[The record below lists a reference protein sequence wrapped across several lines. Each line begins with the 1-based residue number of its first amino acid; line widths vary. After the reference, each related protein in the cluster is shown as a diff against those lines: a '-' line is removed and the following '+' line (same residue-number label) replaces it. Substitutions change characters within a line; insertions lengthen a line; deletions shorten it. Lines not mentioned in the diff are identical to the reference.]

1 MFKLSIRLLLSR
13 KNWLFLLVVTIA
25 VSVATILSIYSGTE
39 AIKTKLVENAYKQY
53 GSHSGVLF
61 GVHETKK
68 SVAKKVDGVG
78 QFQLLNT
85 VKANNGKTITV
96 GWMDQDAIMYGKIKL
111 LNGTFPTKKNEVA
124 IEQSYLKALDMD
136 WKIGEKKVLQINH
149 RSEKVTLS
157 GIIQDYSANWTV
169 PINMKR
175 GINDFPNIFVS
186 KEYVNRETNNYN
198 FLFAFNGSKKRAI
211 SSTTNLL
218 DNYNA
223 NNGIINSRLFDLG
236 LKDYDTISNLSF
248 IYIVIMLITTLLAIS
263 VLFFYFNLDQQK
275 KLGLFK
281 NFGASPN
288 TINLICFYQC
298 LIIFS
303 LGILVAV
310 PISIPAHYYIIKTTY
325 AEGQLSF
332 TNILLLVILVIMYL
346 LIVFITIVIYSL
358 MSIKRVQTH
367 SIHDVIEQR
376 NQTEVIQVTWI
387 KKVNTFK
394 YKQLL
399 RQLFTNPIKSL
410 FIMLSLSSSILVVS
424 FSILLQKETA
434 GIWDTKDFHYL
445 VSQETYGYENIDNF
459 KVLNSKPVYFFKK
472 DVDTIEH
479 MEGIER
485 VEKIPFMA
493 DVHAL
498 INDDLANSEQLNT
511 YDHQVILPDV
521 KYILLDKEA
530 FEKIYGKGMYES
542 FARKAIL
549 HIPDSANL
557 SLEKWQGETIRL
569 IRKYK
574 EASTLK
580 TKQWDY
586 EVWNVIK
593 EPFADYDTITI
604 VLDEEKAIADQL
616 FPGYEELSI
625 YEDDDITAAQKKEI
639 RNFIH
644 HMVSTTPGS
653 LYQDNN
659 FMVEDT
665 KISNLIGIIGQVAF
679 LASVILA
686 VISIVVIVFSKYHAQ
701 RKIWGTYLSIGMNK
715 KQVLRFLR
723 LEMYS
728 YLTIA
733 SVISLG
739 VFLIILLMID
749 HIYPTYIYIL
759 YFILSVAII
768 GVFILIGG
776 LTIKNKVNQHSA
788 YSLLRSDY

>member
-1 MFKLSIRLLLSR
+1 MGNMFKLSIRLLLSR

-53 GSHSGVLF
+53 GSHSGVLY

-68 SVAKKVDGVG
+68 SLAKKVDGVG

-85 VKANNGKTITV
+85 LKANNGKIITV
-96 GWMDQDAIMYGKIKL
+96 GWMDQNAIMYGNIKL

-124 IEQSYLKALDMD
+124 IEQSYLKALDTD
-136 WKIGEKKVLQINH
+136 WKIGEAKVLPINH

-157 GIIQDYSANWTV
+157 GIVQDYSANWSV
-169 PINMKR
+169 PTDMKR
-175 GINDFPNIFVS
+175 GINDFPNLFVS
-186 KEYVNRETNNYN
+186 KEYVNGKTDKHN
-198 FLFAFNGSKKRAI
+198 FLFKFNGSKNKMVTA
-211 SSTTNLL
+211 TTNLL
-218 DNYNA
+218 DNY
-223 NNGIINSRLFDLG
+223 NGIINSRLFDVG
-236 LKDYDTISNLSF
+236 LKDYDTISNLSY

-263 VLFFYFNLDQQK
+263 VLFFYFNLDQRK

-281 NFGASPN
+281 NFGASPS
-288 TINLICFYQC
+288 TVNLIYFYQC

-310 PISIPAHYYIIKTTY
+310 PMSIPAHYYIIKTTY

-332 TNILLLVILVIMYL
+332 AHILLLVILVIMYL
-346 LIVFITIVIYSL
+346 LIVLITMLIYFL
-358 MSIKRVQTH
+358 ASIKKTQNY
-367 SIHDVIEQR
+367 SIHDLIEQR

-387 KKVNTFK
+387 KKAKTFK

-399 RQLFTNPIKSL
+399 RQLFTNPVKSL
-410 FIMLSLSSSILVVS
+410 LIMLSLSCSILVVS
-424 FSILLQKETA
+424 FSILLQKETT
-434 GIWDTKDFHYL
+434 GIWDGKDFHYL
-445 VSQETYGYENIDNF
+445 VSQEMYGYKNMDNF
-459 KVLNSKPVYFFKK
+459 KVLNSKPIYFDRK
-472 DVDTIEH
+472 DVSTLEH

-485 VEKIPFMA
+485 VEKIPFMI

-498 INDDLANSEQLNT
+498 INDDLVTSKQLNT

-521 KYILLDKEA
+521 NYVLLDKEA
-530 FEKIYGKGMYES
+530 FEKIYDQGLYES
-542 FARKAIL
+542 FAKKAII
-549 HIPDSANL
+549 HIPDSVNL
-557 SLEKWQGETIRL
+557 SLKKWQGETIRL

-574 EASTLK
+574 QASTLK

-586 EVWNVIK
+586 EVWDVRK

-604 VLDEEKAIADQL
+604 VLDEETAIADRL
-616 FPGYEELSI
+616 FPGYEELSV
-625 YEDDDITAAQKKEI
+625 YEDDDITTAQKKEI

-644 HMVSTTPGS
+644 HMVATTPGS

-665 KISNLIGIIGQVAF
+665 KISNLIGVIGKLAF

-686 VISIVVIVFSKYHAQ
+686 VISIVVIVFSKYQAQ

-715 KQVLRFLR
+715 KQVLRFLM

-739 VFLIILLMID
+739 VFLMILLMID

-759 YFILSVAII
+759 YFILSVVLI